1 MLQFG
6 YKKNI
11 SCQNAVFT
19 MQQTVDYFTQ
29 RGSTVFISSLDACK
43 ASDRISHAKLFEKLI
58 QRHVPDCLL
67 LHALCNWYGKL
78 YSCVRWNGMLSE
90 YFVVRQGVRQ
100 GGVLSPFLFNVY
112 VDDLLNELEMNG
124 IGCHVCNQYFGCI
137 MYADDL
143 LLLSASV
150 SGLQHILDICY
161 RFGMQNSIVFNQ
173 NKSVSR
179 SIRCVLAPFA
189 LIGPDLCA

>member
-29 RGSTVFISSLDACK
+29 RGSTVFISSLDASK
-43 ASDRISHAKLFEKLI
+43 AFDRISHAKLFEKLI
-58 QRHVPDCLL
+58 QRRVLDCLL
-67 LHALCNWYGKL
+67 RALCNWYGKL

-100 GGVLSPFLFNVY
+100 GGILFPFL
-112 VDDLLNELEMNG
+112 
-124 IGCHVCNQYFGCI
+124 
-137 MYADDL
+137 
-143 LLLSASV
+143 
-150 SGLQHILDICY
+150 
-161 RFGMQNSIVFNQ
+161 
-173 NKSVSR
+173 SR
-179 SIRCVLAPFA
+179 LVR
-189 LIGPDLCA
+189 